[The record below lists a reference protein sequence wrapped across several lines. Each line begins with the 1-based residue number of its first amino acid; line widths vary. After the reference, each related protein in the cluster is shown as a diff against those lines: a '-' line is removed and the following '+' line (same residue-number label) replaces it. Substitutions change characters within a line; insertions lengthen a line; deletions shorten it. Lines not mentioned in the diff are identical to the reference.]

1 MADHKKR
8 GIDFFRQGLGCAQ
21 AIMCAYAEELAISY
35 EEAIRMSEEY
45 AAGTY
50 RVCGP
55 VMAMHV
61 ILNGLLNREYPQT
74 PYELT
79 GAAKEPGEKMDK
91 AFEKRFGSLTCQE
104 LRTENASGKDLI
116 CIQVISEV
124 IKLLDAFLAEN
135 KILGIEE

>member
-1 MADHKKR
+1 MADRKKR

-61 ILNGLLNREYPQT
+61 ILNGLLNREIHKT
-74 PYELT
+74 PT
-79 GAAKEPGEKMDK
+79 NSRGRRKNREKN
-91 AFEKRFGSLTCQE
+91 G
-104 LRTENASGKDLI
+104 
-116 CIQVISEV
+116 
-124 IKLLDAFLAEN
+124 
-135 KILGIEE
+135 

>member
-1 MADHKKR
+1 MADRKKR

-55 VMAMHV
+55 VMAMHCS
-61 ILNGLLNREYPQT
+61 IESIHKPPTNSRGRRKNREKKWIRR
-74 PYELT
+74 L
-79 GAAKEPGEKMDK
+79 K
-91 AFEKRFGSLTCQE
+91 
-104 LRTENASGKDLI
+104 NDL
-116 CIQVISEV
+116 EV
-124 IKLLDAFLAEN
+124 
-135 KILGIEE
+135 